1 MEWSSGMMYLS
12 DEEIKRL
19 AIYLAY
25 GAGIGI
31 LIGIF
36 IDNISLYFSLGAVIG
51 IVASIIVCFVCKLKE
66 GKKSLEK

>member
-1 MEWSSGMMYLS
+1 MELNTGMMYLS

-19 AIYLAY
+19 ASYLAY

-36 IDNISLYFSLGAVIG
+36 IDNISLYFSLGSVVG
-51 IVASIIVCFVCKLKE
+51 IVISIVVCFVCKYNE
-66 GKKSLEK
+66 FKKSSDE